1 MTTISLKDL
10 RRKIYIKAKSEPTWR
25 FWGMYVH
32 VTKMETLLSAYKLV
46 KKNNASGGVDGI
58 RFEDIDKM
66 GVEKY
71 LFNLRE
77 ELLNGE
83 YLPQKMKNVKI
94 PKANGK
100 KRTLSIPTIKDRVVQ
115 AAMKLIL
122 EPIFEADF
130 QEGSYGFRPKR
141 SAHQAISHVSKAIWQ
156 DKTTVIDL
164 DISSF
169 FDNVRHHILL
179 EKVAKRVSD
188 PKVLH
193 LLKLILKANGK
204 KGIPQGG
211 VISPLLANIYLND
224 VDKMLEKAKEVT
236 KIGKRTQL
244 EYARYADDLVILIR
258 TNEKLTRQVN
268 KRLKEEYEKIEVKL
282 NEEKSKIVELT
293 KGESFSFLGFEF
305 RRLKGRN
312 GKYRPNIEPTKRARL
327 KLVDKIKAEFKHHR
341 SQKLEKIIKKINPIL
356 RGWLNYFRIG
366 NSARCFAYIKRWIE
380 KRIRIHLMRAKH
392 RHGFGWKR
400 WSTKEII
407 KRSGI
412 YNDFKIR
419 YL

>member
-1 MTTISLKDL
+1 MATITLKDL
-10 RRKIYIKAKSEPTWR
+10 RRKIYIKAKNDPTWR

-32 VTKMETLLSAYKLV
+32 VTKMETLMCAYKQV
-46 KKNNASGGVDGI
+46 KKNNSSCGIDGMT
-58 RFEDIDKM
+58 FEDIE
-66 GVEKY
+66 GIGIGKY
-71 LFNLRE
+71 LSELRE
-77 ELLNGE
+77 ELLNGQ
-83 YLPQKMKNVKI
+83 YLPQKMKKVEI

-100 KRTLSIPTIKDRVVQ
+100 RRTLSIPTIRDRIVQ

-141 SAHQAISHVSKAIWQ
+141 SAHQAITHVKKAIWQ
-156 DKTTVIDL
+156 DKTRVIDL

-179 EKVAKRVSD
+179 VKVAKRVSD

-204 KGIPQGG
+204 KGISQGG

-224 VDKMLEKAKEVT
+224 VDKMLERAKEVT
-236 KIGKRTQL
+236 RVGKRTQL
-244 EYARYADDLVILIR
+244 EYARYADDLVILLR
-258 TNEKLTRQVN
+258 ANRKLTRQVN
-268 KRLKEEYEKIEVKL
+268 KRLKEEYGKIEVEL
-282 NEEKSKIVELT
+282 NEEKSKIVDLT
-293 KGESFSFLGFEF
+293 NGESFSFLGFEF
-305 RRLKGRN
+305 RRLKCNN
-312 GKYRPNIEPTKRARL
+312 GKYRPNIEPTKVA
-327 KLVDKIKAEFKHHR
+327 KAKFVKKIKEEFKHHR
-341 SQKLEKIIKKINPIL
+341 SQPLEKIIEKINPIL

-366 NSARCFAYIKRWIE
+366 NSAKCFARIKRWIE
-380 KRIRIHLMRAKH
+380 KRIRIHLMRAKQ

-400 WSTKEII
+400 WSTKEIF